1 MSKFQEGHDMCRCR
15 KKVGMSLS
23 KFPFGH
29 SVDHCS
35 CMVMGGF
42 PSGHTVLINMHVQLC
57 AKVMRANFNE
67 FRALFSSK
75 YRRTFDRYF
84 AAFVRQLNKI
94 STTIRQSKR
103 KIESKNHKANQKIAS
118 SNFRTSEI
126 SKKIRF
132 KSNVISAN
140 FPTAR

>member
-1 MSKFQEGHDMCRCR
+1 MCRCW

-23 KFPFGH
+23 KFPFGQ
-29 SVDHCS
+29 SVGHCS

-42 PSGHTVLINMHVQLC
+42 PSGHTVLINMHVQYC

-84 AAFVRQLNKI
+84 AAFERQLNEI
-94 STTIRQSKR
+94 LTTIRQGKR
-103 KIESKNHKANQKIAS
+103 KIESKNCTANRKIAS

-126 SKKIRF
+126 LKKIRF
-132 KSNVISAN
+132 KSNAISAN